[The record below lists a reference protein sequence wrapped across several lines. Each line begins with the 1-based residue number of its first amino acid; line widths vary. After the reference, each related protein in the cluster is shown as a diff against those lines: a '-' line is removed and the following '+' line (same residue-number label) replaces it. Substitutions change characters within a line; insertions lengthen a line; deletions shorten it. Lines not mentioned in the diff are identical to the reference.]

1 MYPVIISPLFP
12 LQVLPAICE
21 NHLSPLISPESWRIF
36 TKLQQIIY
44 IYMYVCMYVCM
55 YFFFLLPSA
64 FISFFLRTTQFN
76 PHLVI
81 LDSPQREFG
90 IVVMVW
96 VKHIS
101 FWLAETVN
109 DYLERK
115 TQNSKHKTWLLSCKI
130 WEKETP
136 SIYQSMI
143 AAWTKI
149 SISNSIICY
158 INITWSYSFT

>member
-12 LQVLPAICE
+12 LQVLSAICE
-21 NHLSPLISPESWRIF
+21 NRLSPLVSLESWRIF
-36 TKLQQIIY
+36 TNLQQTIY
-44 IYMYVCMYVCM
+44 IYI
-55 YFFFLLPSA
+55 FFLSLTSA
-64 FISFFLRTTQFN
+64 FISFFLRTIQFN
-76 PHLVI
+76 PHPVI
-81 LDSPQREFG
+81 LDSPQREFC

-96 VKHIS
+96 VKTYIS

-109 DYLERK
+109 DYLEWK
-115 TQNSKHKTWLLSCKI
+115 TQNSKHETWLLSCKI
-130 WEKETP
+130 WEKETTP

-158 INITWSYSFT
+158 INITWSYSFI